1 MCQSV
6 YVTIVRSRLYH
17 QFLLVVLPTDLD
29 ETVKQHH
36 VDLVKNA
43 SAKYATHAKNH
54 EIVSK
59 LFLSYFF
66 TYSQFADSINR
77 MAYVRANN
85 EANECII
92 ENYQVL
98 KLEKY
103 VLETQE
109 LDARKTEN
117 EFRNRNKKLKAE
129 VTLKRK
135 HHAEAS
141 SHYALCIAQL
151 DGSEKQLKEC
161 EQALEECQKSCTIP
175 AKYTQFDRYR
185 RLSFKMKKF
194 YLNDLKDVLSCPEW
208 NQCDQCLSCPRGG
221 CSKCP
226 RCV

>member
-1 MCQSV
+1 
-6 YVTIVRSRLYH
+6 
-17 QFLLVVLPTDLD
+17 
-29 ETVKQHH
+29 
-36 VDLVKNA
+36 
-43 SAKYATHAKNH
+43 
-54 EIVSK
+54 
-59 LFLSYFF
+59 
-66 TYSQFADSINR
+66 

-141 SHYALCIAQL
+141 SHYALCIAQVFYKDL
-151 DGSEKQLKEC
+151 VKEVLK
-161 EQALEECQKSCTIP
+161 ALNVSKMLIIISVGWIRK
-175 AKYTQFDRYR
+175 ATQG
-185 RLSFKMKKF
+185 M
-194 YLNDLKDVLSCPEW
+194 
-208 NQCDQCLSCPRGG
+208 
-221 CSKCP
+221 
-226 RCV
+226 